1 MPVKYLKNYFNQTV
15 KIGKKLIGPG
25 HPCFIIAEAGSN
37 HNQDLNTAKKM
48 IDVASDAKAD
58 VVKFQTFIP
67 SKIYVQDAGFAD
79 YLGQDKSIQ
88 EIFKEISMPREWI
101 LELSNH
107 CKLKNILFMSS
118 AFDEESCDQIDPFV
132 EAHKIASYEC
142 THLPLVKHIASK
154 GKPVIMSCAMAT
166 LDEIQEALETIAS
179 TGNKN
184 VILMHCIAKYPH
196 PINFSNLLVI
206 DTLREAFNIPV
217 GLSDHT
223 REPTLNPIIVVARG
237 GNIIEKHFTL
247 SNEMQGPDQ
256 KFSIEPN
263 ELNDLVK
270 SVRLTEGA
278 LGSPIKKLLPIEEEL
293 YAFARRHIHAI
304 KAIKK
309 GEIFTNQ
316 NIDILRSGK
325 MKHGLE
331 PKYFDEVIGKQA
343 ARDIKTSEGIEGEDI
358 L

>member
-1 MPVKYLKNYFNQTV
+1 MPLNSLKNHFNQTV
-15 KIGKKLIGPG
+15 KIGTKLIGPG
-25 HPCFIIAEAGSN
+25 QPCFIIAEAGSN
-37 HNQDLNTAKKM
+37 HNQDLNNAKKM
-48 IDVASDAKAD
+48 IDVASIAKAD

-79 YLGQDKSIQ
+79 YLGQEKSIQ
-88 EIFKEISMPREWI
+88 EIFEKISMPREWI

-118 AFDEESCDQIDPFV
+118 AFDEESCDLIDPFV

-154 GKPVIMSCAMAT
+154 GKPVIMSVAMAT
-166 LDEIQEALETIAS
+166 MDEIQEALETIAS

-196 PINFSNLLVI
+196 PITSSNLLVI
-206 DTLREAFNIPV
+206 DTLREAFNVPV

-223 REPTLNPIIVVARG
+223 REALFNPIIVVARG
-237 GNIIEKHFTL
+237 GNILEKHFTL

-256 KFSIEPN
+256 KFSVEPN
-263 ELNDLVK
+263 ELIDIVK
-270 SVRLTEGA
+270 SVRLTENA
-278 LGSPIKKLLPIEEEL
+278 LGSPIKQLLSIEEEL
-293 YAFARRHIHAI
+293 YNFARRHIHAI

-309 GEIFTNQ
+309 GEIFTRQ

-325 MKHGLE
+325 IKHGLE
-331 PKYFDEVIGKQA
+331 PKYFDEVIGKHA
-343 ARDIKTSEGIEGEDI
+343 ARDILPSQGIERDDI
-358 L
+358 Q